1 MTDTVLD
8 APAAPPLIA
17 RLVDTH
23 GARWVDLASL
33 DDWLAVPGDGVLFFA
48 GDPVRFPECLDVAV
62 VLPELQRAFPGR
74 LHVGVARVQDE
85 DALARRFGLQRWPAL
100 VFVRDGGYVTTV
112 SGMLDWDD
120 YLRRVDEALRL
131 PVGRAPGV
139 GIPVVAAGAAG
150 SGCH

>member
-17 RLVDTH
+17 RLVDTP

-33 DDWLAVPGDGVLFFA
+33 DDWLARPGDGVLFFA
-48 GDPVRFPECLDVAV
+48 GDPVRCPECLDVAV

-85 DALARRFGLQRWPAL
+85 DALARRFGSQRWPAL